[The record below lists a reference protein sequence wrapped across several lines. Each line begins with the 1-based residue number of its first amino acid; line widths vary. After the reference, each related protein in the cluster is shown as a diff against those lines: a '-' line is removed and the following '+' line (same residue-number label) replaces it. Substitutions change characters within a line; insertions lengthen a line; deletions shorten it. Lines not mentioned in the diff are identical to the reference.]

1 MPPQNLWNAAIL
13 LRLAVV
19 LAMGVGGCSRVA
31 TVFTPEKPN
40 SFMEKPIVIGQGVG
54 ELEVGKITMGE
65 VIALLGDKFERSELQ
80 GSMGGKC
87 VDGVCDNNFQKF
99 TDINLDY
106 SKYGLMLGFRA
117 MEGQSAPESDLKLRF
132 IYITCARKGSG
143 CRFTGQTSSGVHLG
157 SKRKDVEAA
166 VGKSDTWTGRQ
177 GMICKRSG
185 VNIRFTIT
193 GGRIGEDDPVESFE
207 LFSSENFNEF
217 EHRSI

>member
-1 MPPQNLWNAAIL
+1 MPSHNLGNAA
-13 LRLAVV
+13 RLFRLVVV
-19 LAMGVGGCSRVA
+19 LVLGVSGCSRVA

-40 SFMEKPIVIGQGVG
+40 SFMEKPIVVGQGVG
-54 ELEVGKITMGE
+54 ELEIGKITMGE
-65 VIALLGDKFERSELQ
+65 AISLLGDKFERREIE

-87 VDGVCDNNFQKF
+87 VDGVCDNNFVKF

-143 CRFTGQTSSGVHLG
+143 CRFMGQTSSGVHLG

-166 VGKSDTWTGRQ
+166 LGGSDTWTGRQ
-177 GMICKRSG
+177 GMICKKAG
-185 VNIRFTIT
+185 VNIYFTMT
-193 GGRIGEDDPVESFE
+193 DGRIGENDPVESFE
-207 LFSSENFNEF
+207 LFSPENFNEF